1 MGIIVKGEQMK
12 NALTATALMV
22 ASLLCFPAIAAP
34 VNALVADGETFCES
48 NNHSVFSASECDLG
62 GNRDLSNW
70 VSSRDKIT
78 FLGDGRLAGFV
89 ADGPGVGNGNY
100 PDYATIKLAKAS
112 KLTFKLLSPQTGF
125 DAAFAFGNLASTAL
139 SGANPSISFFAEAGE
154 YFFALD
160 ATKPSDSPTKLTTS
174 YELSVTAI
182 PLPAGA
188 VLLLSGLA
196 GFGVMRRRA
205 RQAV

>member
-1 MGIIVKGEQMK
+1 MK

-22 ASLLCFPAIAAP
+22 ASLLSSPAVAAP

-48 NNHSVFSASECDLG
+48 RKLSIFTTSECDLG
-62 GNRDLSNW
+62 GNRDLSNS
-70 VSSRDKIT
+70 VNSSDKIT

-100 PDYATIKLAKAS
+100 PDYATIKLTKAS
-112 KLTFKLLSPQTGF
+112 KLTFTLLSTQTGF
-125 DAAFAFGNLASTAL
+125 DAAFAFGSLASTAL

-160 ATKPSDSPTKLTTS
+160 ATKPSDSRTKLTSS
-174 YELSVTAI
+174 YELNVTAI

-196 GFGVMRRRA
+196 GFGVMRRKA